1 MKGRRS
7 SRNPR
12 KRYRRDEDNG
22 GTLADKRK
30 KRRQESVG
38 SVYGDQGYQR
48 RANKQGGSARCSELK

>member
-1 MKGRRS
+1 MKGLRS

-22 GTLADKRK
+22 ETLADKRK

-38 SVYGDQGYQR
+38 SVYGDQGYLE
-48 RANKQGGSARCSELK
+48 KGK